1 MKTVKEHLVVH
12 VLSTA
17 NHDVQ
22 LCFRSDS
29 YSLEVCETVVEDL
42 RSDDC
47 VTILS
52 VLIGKNSVC
61 SDFLLQF

>member
-1 MKTVKEHLVVH
+1 MDVIYKIILLPFHNFHDLKTMKTVKEHLVVH

-29 YSLEVCETVVEDL
+29 YSLEVCETVV
-42 RSDDC
+42 RK
-47 VTILS
+47 I
-52 VLIGKNSVC
+52 
-61 SDFLLQF
+61 